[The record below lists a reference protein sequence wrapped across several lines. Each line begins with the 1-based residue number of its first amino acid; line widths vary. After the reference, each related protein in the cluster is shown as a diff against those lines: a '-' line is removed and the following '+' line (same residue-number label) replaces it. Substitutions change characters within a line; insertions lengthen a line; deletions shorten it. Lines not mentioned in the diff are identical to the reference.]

1 MRFEEKDTQIRIAS
15 VFFLL
20 LALAIVGRLFMLQ
33 IWQHDYYSTFAMDTH
48 EIYERLHP
56 KRGDIYFSD
65 ARTGQT
71 SPAATTREY
80 YTIYAVPKE
89 IPADQVASTTALLA
103 ATLNLNELDKNK
115 LQEKLSKVD
124 DPYES
129 IAKKKSEEIKD
140 QIASLNL
147 KGVYTIGENYRYYP
161 EGNLAGPVL
170 GFLGS
175 DASGNLVGR
184 YGVEGYWDKEL
195 SGLGGVLIG
204 EKSAR
209 GSLIALADKKMVSP
223 ENGADLVLTIDR
235 TLEYKL
241 CERLREGLQTYGA
254 KSAALILM
262 NPNTGAILADCSLP
276 DFDPNNYSKVD
287 SASVYSN
294 SAIFTAYEPGSVFKA
309 ITMASGLDLGLV
321 SPNTTFTDPC
331 VRKFDTYEIRN
342 ALDKCYGTQTMTGVL
357 ENSINT
363 GVIWVEEKMG
373 NPAFLN
379 YVEKFGFGKKTGI
392 TLNSESA
399 GDVSA
404 LEKKG
409 QIFGAVGSF
418 GQGIT
423 ATPLQLAVAYSA
435 LANGGKLLKPYIVQE
450 IRYPDGRVEKTA
462 PKVTEEVISPR
473 TSKLISGMLASVV
486 DHGQAKYGAVK
497 GYFVAG
503 KTGTAQI
510 AGKGGYSKD
519 DTNHTFAG
527 FAPADNPKFV
537 LIVRYEKPQR
547 AWADSTA
554 APTFADIAKFV
565 LEYYNIPKER

>member
-1 MRFEEKDTQIRIAS
+1 
-15 VFFLL
+15 
-20 LALAIVGRLFMLQ
+20 
-33 IWQHDYYSTFAMDTH
+33 
-48 EIYERLHP
+48 
-56 KRGDIYFSD
+56 
-65 ARTGQT
+65 
-71 SPAATTREY
+71 
-80 YTIYAVPKE
+80 
-89 IPADQVASTTALLA
+89 
-103 ATLNLNELDKNK
+103 
-115 LQEKLSKVD
+115 
-124 DPYES
+124 
-129 IAKKKSEEIKD
+129 
-140 QIASLNL
+140 
-147 KGVYTIGENYRYYP
+147 
-161 EGNLAGPVL
+161 
-170 GFLGS
+170 
-175 DASGNLVGR
+175 
-184 YGVEGYWDKEL
+184 
-195 SGLGGVLIG
+195 
-204 EKSAR
+204 
-209 GSLIALADKKMVSP
+209 
-223 ENGADLVLTIDR
+223 
-235 TLEYKL
+235 
-241 CERLREGLQTYGA
+241 
-254 KSAALILM
+254 
-262 NPNTGAILADCSLP
+262 
-276 DFDPNNYSKVD
+276 
-287 SASVYSN
+287 
-294 SAIFTAYEPGSVFKA
+294 
-309 ITMASGLDLGLV
+309 
-321 SPNTTFTDPC
+321 
-331 VRKFDTYEIRN
+331 
-342 ALDKCYGTQTMTGVL
+342 MTGVL

-379 YVEKFGFGKKTGI
+379 FVEKFGFGKKTGI
-392 TLNSESA
+392 ALNSESA

-435 LANGGKLLKPYIVQE
+435 LANGGNLLKPYIVQE

-510 AGKGGYSKD
+510 AGKGGYSQN

-554 APTFADIAKFV
+554 APTFADMAKFV

>member
-1 MRFEEKDTQIRIAS
+1 MRFEEKDTPIRLAS
-15 VFFLL
+15 LFFLI
-20 LALAIVGRLFMLQ
+20 LAIAIVGRLFMLQ
-33 IWQHDYYSTFAMDTH
+33 ILQHDYYATFAMDTH

-65 ARTGQT
+65 SRTGQT
-71 SPAATTREY
+71 YPAATTKEY
-80 YTIYAVPKE
+80 YAIYAVPKE
-89 IPADQVASTTALLA
+89 IPADQIVSTTAA
-103 ATLNLNELDKNK
+103 VATVLNFNDQDKIK
-115 LQEKLSKVD
+115 LQEKLSKNN

-129 IAKKKSEEIKD
+129 IARKMDENIKD
-140 QIASLNL
+140 QISALNL
-147 KGVYTIGENYRYYP
+147 KGIYAIGESYRYYP
-161 EGNLAGPVL
+161 EGNLAAPVL

-175 DASGNLVGR
+175 DADGNLVGR
-184 YGVEGYWDKEL
+184 YGVEGYWNKEL
-195 SGLGGVLIG
+195 SGQGGILIG
-204 EKSAR
+204 EKSAQ

-235 TLEYKL
+235 SLQYKL
-241 CERLREGLQTYGA
+241 CERLRDGLKTYGA
-254 KSAALILM
+254 KSAALVM
-262 NPNTGAILADCSLP
+262 MDPNTGAILANCSLP
-276 DFDPNNYSKVD
+276 DFDPNNYSKVE
-287 SASVYSN
+287 SASVYTN

-331 VRKFDTYEIRN
+331 MRKFDTYEIRN

-373 NPAFLN
+373 SPTFLN
-379 YVEKFGFGKKTGI
+379 YVEKFGFGKKTGVA
-392 TLNSESA
+392 LSSESA
-399 GDVSA
+399 GDVTA

-435 LANGGKLLKPYIVQE
+435 LANGGNLLKPYIVQE
-450 IRYPDGRVEKTA
+450 IRYPDGKVVKTQ
-462 PKVTEEVISPR
+462 PKITEEVISQR

-486 DHGQAKYGAVK
+486 DHGQAKYGAVP

-554 APTFADIAKFV
+554 APTFADIAKFA